1 MYSIFTGNQRSL
13 VFPVMCNG
21 FATIDYS
28 ANIPDANSPSITS
41 DEAAYG
47 IWVHEGDFTF
57 ESVITPYDIN
67 GYGTYDASRTPPTIT
82 ASKKIMPAL
91 GQSVYDAGNEGNYE
105 SELYLSRANRLTHE
119 MMIFYSSDFQISLV
133 NTSLHNE
140 NQPAEYKIRV
150 RIRLGSTTEIID
162 SDTVI
167 SSNITRNYTYSGVAG
182 FNQDGKIK
190 YDSSGQTVTSVSGST
205 LVVSSTSDFYAG
217 LELFYRNGWDYLSMG
232 KIVSVDSATD
242 LTMSANVDTSS
253 TGTVYVYDAQ
263 DPLYIN
269 NLFHIACSWSDTYK
283 TLNIYFNGLLV
294 KTATH
299 SQTDT
304 FTFAREDF
312 YIGANGQGANGSESA
327 ITNKQFMGEMHE
339 MAILNYTKD
348 QFAGRNNLLPNYDNT
363 LLYLRFE
370 EVDL

>member
-13 VFPVMCNG
+13 VFPVMCNA

-28 ANIPDANSPSITS
+28 ANVPDANSVADTT

-57 ESVITPYDIN
+57 EAIVTPYDIN
-67 GYGTYDASRTPPTIT
+67 GYGTYDATRTPPSIT
-82 ASKKIMPAL
+82 ASKKILPAL
-91 GQSVYDAGNEGNYE
+91 GQSVYDASLEGNYE
-105 SELYLSRANRLTHE
+105 SELYLSRTNRLTHE

-140 NQPAEYKIRV
+140 NQPATYKIRA
-150 RIRLGSTTEIID
+150 RIRLGSTTEVID
-162 SDTVI
+162 TDTLI
-167 SSNITRNYTYSGVAG
+167 TPNIARHYTYTGVSG
-182 FNQDGKIK
+182 FTTDGKVK
-190 YDSSGQTVTSVSGST
+190 YDNSGTVTSVSGTT
-205 LVVSSTSDFYAG
+205 LVVSSTAGFYAG
-217 LELFYRNGWDYLSMG
+217 LELFYRDGGNFISMG
-232 KIVSVDSATD
+232 TIASVDSATD
-242 LTMSANVDTSS
+242 LTMSADVDTSAN
-253 TGTVYVYDAQ
+253 GTVFFHEDK

-269 NLFHIACSWSDTYK
+269 NLFHIACAWNDTGK
-283 TLNIYFNGLLV
+283 TLRIYFNGNLV

-299 SQTDT
+299 SQTDG
-304 FTFAREDF
+304 FSFSREDF
-312 YIGANGQGANGSESA
+312 YIGANGQGATGSESA

-339 MAILNYTKD
+339 MALLNYRKS